1 MSSSN
6 LAQITSF
13 VMIIANIVSIIQ
25 HLYTMLPTIL
35 YRSYVYVEYMEQLT
49 KVVTLR
55 LTEEEYKL
63 LHSQA
68 AEARRTIGWLAREKI
83 RETLVTAN

>member
-1 MSSSN
+1 
-6 LAQITSF
+6 
-13 VMIIANIVSIIQ
+13 
-25 HLYTMLPTIL
+25 
-35 YRSYVYVEYMEQLT
+35 MEQLT

-68 AEARRTIGWLAREKI
+68 AEARRTVGWLAREKI